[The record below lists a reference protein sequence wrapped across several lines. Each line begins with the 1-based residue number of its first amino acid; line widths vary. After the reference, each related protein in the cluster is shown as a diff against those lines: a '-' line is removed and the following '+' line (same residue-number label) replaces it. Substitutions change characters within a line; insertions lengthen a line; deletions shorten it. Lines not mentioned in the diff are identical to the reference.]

1 MSMPLHF
8 LSTLYMQATL
18 AVYTSGST
26 GLPEGDS
33 VSFPWYFTEINVNNP
48 ALAAPSGYNVCLR
61 VGGLDGKRA
70 GRSFFLG
77 RLRTFVFEDHQR
89 VCLVQVAVGLVA

>member
-1 MSMPLHF
+1 MIFHDIVSDLV
-8 LSTLYMQATL
+8 L
-18 AVYTSGST
+18 AVR
-26 GLPEGDS
+26 
-33 VSFPWYFTEINVNNP
+33 
-48 ALAAPSGYNVCLR
+48 SGYNVCLR